1 MNAKE
6 CDRCHKLY
14 KDTVEQRVF
23 RLSSNNNREVTVTIE
38 HANAYQTIQK
48 LDLCPDCTK
57 ELFEWLDIEKE
68 SYHE

>member
-14 KDTVEQRVF
+14 KDTIEERVKHLEQ
-23 RLSSNNNREVTVTIE
+23 NKNREVTITIE
-38 HANAYQTIQK
+38 HANAYQTIEK

-57 ELFEWLDIEKE
+57 ELFEWLD
-68 SYHE
+68 SDRRS